1 MFLKY
6 KTCLI
11 GRGILQKFGVDYSK
25 TFNLI
30 IKNTIIRVFL
40 TLMLFKGWKVRQ
52 MNVNNAFL
60 NEDLLEDVDMCQSL
74 GFETSDPQL
83 VC

>member
-1 MFLKY
+1 
-6 KTCLI
+6 
-11 GRGILQKFGVDYSK
+11 
-25 TFNLI
+25 
-30 IKNTIIRVFL
+30 
-40 TLMLFKGWKVRQ
+40 MLFKGWKVRQ